1 MTVEKLLQEENRFA
15 ALCDNLITDHHQYAD
30 RKQVTVHNK
39 AQTKLNR
46 IADQQIADPET
57 AERFFSD
64 LMAHE
69 SAKVRLH
76 AAGYALAKGVCEAAA
91 LQILRGFASGED
103 RGAAFDASMSLY
115 VWEHKMNHKT

>member
-57 AERFFSD
+57 AERFFS
-64 LMAHE
+64 
-69 SAKVRLH
+69 KVRLH